1 MVKQHSIELDFV
13 SDADTVLKLQD
24 LIKAFASPHGCKG
37 KIIEPVGPGGG
48 WPLVKFTGCAGA
60 IKSLL
65 ADYASGPDELGDLL
79 DEVDPSLFPLP

>member
-1 MVKQHSIELDFV
+1 MEHSIELDFAQ
-13 SDADTVLKLQD
+13 DADTLPEL
-24 LIKAFASPHGCKG
+24 LTMIKAFASLHGCKAVIV
-37 KIIEPVGPGGG
+37 KEYGPGGG